1 MNVEEWASS
10 HIATMQFIRTVVGTA
25 KLAVAIYVVLWVF

>member
-1 MNVEEWASS
+1 MNIEEWASS
-10 HIATMQFIRTVVGTA
+10 RLATMQLIRTVVGTA